1 MNEADMIDCL
11 CKLNFTKLEAQI
23 YLTLLNQGDMSGYQL
38 AKKIDISRPSIYNA
52 LNHMYEK
59 GIVLLI
65 ADNSSVYK
73 AENPSTLFERLND
86 EYAKNSQKAS
96 MELKKLFEEKHEEQ
110 FINMKGFDSILYKI
124 KELLLSAKKEVYINT
139 NFNLQTLK
147 EEFKVLKTK
156 GIRVIVFSFMSLDI
170 DDLDIEFYT
179 HNRSFKAEDSS
190 YRMMVVVDQK
200 ITLVADAYKERSNWL
215 GTITNNPLMVSIVT
229 EHIHNDIYLLNLR
242 KRHGKGLFD
251 DEIRINTDFES

>member
-59 GIVLLI
+59 GIVLLL

-73 AENPSTLFERLND
+73 AENPSILFERLND
-86 EYAKNSQKAS
+86 EYAKNSKKAS

-110 FINMKGFDSILYKI
+110 FINMKGFNSILYKV
-124 KELLLSAKKEVYINT
+124 KELLLSAQKEVYINT
-139 NFNLQTLK
+139 NFDLQALK
-147 EEFKVLKTK
+147 EEFKVLKSK
-156 GIRVIVFSFMSLDI
+156 RIRVIVFSFMNLDI

-179 HNRSFKAEDSS
+179 HNRSFKAEDLS

-242 KRHGKGLFD
+242 KRHGIRLFD
-251 DEIRINTDFES
+251 DEIRIHTNFEE

>member
-11 CKLNFTKLEAQI
+11 CRLNFTKLEAQI

-59 GIVLLI
+59 GIVLLL

-86 EYAKNSQKAS
+86 EYAKNSKKAS
-96 MELKKLFEEKHEEQ
+96 MELKKLFEEKLEEQ
-110 FINMKGFDSILYKI
+110 FINIKGFDSILYKV
-124 KELLLSAKKEVYINT
+124 KELLLSAEKEVYINT
-139 NFNLQTLK
+139 NFDLQELK
-147 EEFKVLKTK
+147 EEFKVLKSK
-156 GIRVIVFSFMSLDI
+156 GVRVIAFSFMNLDI
-170 DDLDIEFYT
+170 DGLDIEFYT
-179 HNRSFKAEDSS
+179 HNRPFKAEDSS

-200 ITLVADAYKERSNWL
+200 ITLVADVYKERSNWL
-215 GTITNNPLMVSIVT
+215 GTITNNPLMVSIIT

-242 KRHGKGLFD
+242 KRYGKGLFD
-251 DEIRINTDFES
+251 DEIRIHTNFEE